1 MSRRNKCI
9 FLLLILGLANRNLCD
24 GFRAAPT
31 TAQQQQRSQ
40 QNLPFNTRQ
49 QRQAITTTTTTS
61 NKLALQAAKFSYPTQ
76 DESVE
81 LGIREWPQQIKTER
95 IWSEHVKEGK
105 QLVRYILQGSGKVT
119 VLVDR
124 TKEGNDGG
132 LVNEFNTGVLV
143 EVDGP
148 AELVWIKSDTDD
160 DDIII
165 LTPTYEQSGLFIGA
179 IAGFVVLCGGLIGLT

>member
-1 MSRRNKCI
+1 MSRRIKSL
-9 FLLLILGLANRNLCD
+9 FLLLILGLSNKNLCY
-24 GFRAAPT
+24 GFRAT
-31 TAQQQQRSQ
+31 QQQHRTHLNLLSYTSQ
-40 QNLPFNTRQ
+40 Q
-49 QRQAITTTTTTS
+49 QRQAITTTK
-61 NKLALQAAKFSYPTQ
+61 NRLVLQAAKFSYPTQ

-132 LVNEFNTGVLV
+132 LVNEFNTGVMV